1 VLTPHNLPRKIK
13 MADERIKLTR
23 TISTES
29 QIFLFCLMSSVCVQ
43 HEDCKITHTH
53 TTHTLECRKEPYTH
67 THSSSSSCCL
77 SRNFFFFY
85 SISFFFFQFFLF
97 YFFLFC
103 AAHTHTTHN
112 HGNGGTARPEGS
124 LTNELLLLHSPGPPT
139 AVCVCTRLL
148 GSFFHFPRDRK
159 FFPFFFF
166 VELLPSATAATRG
179 SDAPP
184 TTPSSGEFYTRSSPP
199 PQITPS
205 FFVNRTTRTHL
216 NKTTIKMEKYVKE
229 NPNSPAPKSR
239 RK

>member
-1 VLTPHNLPRKIK
+1 MSSCVFN
-13 MADERIKLTR
+13 TR
-23 TISTES
+23 TAKS
-29 QIFLFCLMSSVCVQ
+29 
-43 HEDCKITHTH
+43 HTHT

-85 SISFFFFQFFLF
+85 SISFFFQFFLF
-97 YFFLFC
+97 DFFLFC

-112 HGNGGTARPEGS
+112 HGNGATARPEGS
-124 LTNELLLLHSPGPPT
+124 LTNELLLLIRRGRQRPS
-139 AVCVCTRLL
+139 VCVYTSAGFLFL
-148 GSFFHFPRDRK
+148 FFSPRPK
-159 FFPFFFF
+159 ILPLFFF

-184 TTPSSGEFYTRSSPP
+184 TTPSSGEFQTRSSPP

-216 NKTTIKMEKYVKE
+216 NKTTIKMEKYVKK
-229 NPNSPAPKSR
+229 NRNSPAPKSR